1 MAILSQIW
9 AKFFSY
15 FLALDAGESTKR
27 VAPRQNIENLG
38 QESAIKTVVPLL
50 RKLISRTVLK
60 NRVNN
65 HAKKPVIG
73 LFRPLTQGESTKR
86 VAPRQN
92 IENLGQESPI
102 KTVVPGA
109 SALST
114 QTTIFLAGP

>member
-9 AKFFSY
+9 AKIFSY